1 MKRTCSGCRAF
12 SIDQCELLYK
22 VGNRGNW
29 PRTRYYPL
37 EPCPKPKTYKAWM
50 EEIKKR
56 DDKGGDPMT
65 LDKAR
70 DTVLKAFQT
79 ASESLSDDNYIEL
92 LEAIVEDLED
102 RRTVKLLEMEDSDE

>member
-1 MKRTCSGCRAF
+1 MS
-12 SIDQCELLYK
+12 
-22 VGNRGNW
+22 
-29 PRTRYYPL
+29 
-37 EPCPKPKTYKAWM
+37 
-50 EEIKKR
+50 KK
-56 DDKGGDPMT
+56 KGTGEPMT